1 MMILTLFRYQIMLKC
16 WEQDQNKR
24 PQFQD
29 LKSTFYDLMQTSSQ
43 SIRFPSPDPTFNYQM
58 VDSVTDQ
65 LTPAVPDTNETA
77 PDYDQLLEQSQ
88 TPSSDHQDFLGVRM
102 RMRHNSE
109 PSVGDRRNGQGSES
123 LEKKNSFSIGNP
135 YVTTPTH
142 NTKTQVR
149 RSFEWDVAPPLIR
162 VEAEL

>member
-1 MMILTLFRYQIMLKC
+1 MMILTLSRYQIMLKC

-58 VDSVTDQ
+58 VGSFTDQ
-65 LTPAVPDTNETA
+65 LTPVVPDTNETA
-77 PDYDQLLEQSQ
+77 PDYDQLLDQSQ
-88 TPSSDHQDFLGVRM
+88 TPSSEVRM
-102 RMRHNSE
+102 RMRYNSE
-109 PSVGDRRNGQGSES
+109 PSVGERGHGQGSEL
-123 LEKKNSFSIGNP
+123 LEKKRSFSIGNS
-135 YVTTPTH
+135 YVTAPTH

-149 RSFEWDVAPPLIR
+149 RSFEWDVAPPQALIR